1 MIILVY
7 LQRCVCSRRG
17 DSWRESGL
25 VRWDDISRFDYVR
38 CVTRGWMLDVV
49 LVELSVV
56 IGLGGR
62 PESCVVSLELL
73 VVEA

>member
-1 MIILVY
+1 M
-7 LQRCVCSRRG
+7 CVCG
-17 DSWRESGL
+17 EGEVL
-25 VRWDDISRFDYVR
+25 VFMYKGVFVVDG
-38 CVTRGWMLDVV
+38 VTVGGKVV
-49 LVELSVV
+49 LVGLSVV